1 MLLYNDLVKW
11 IKDALLSIVRLALNV
26 NPTFLK
32 PLDLLN
38 SVLGIKIIAESFA
51 KDEKGYFGCKK
62 ASEETKKKIVDELMK
77 GDKIGIEI
85 RKAVEKLT
93 KNKNT
98 GGTVQSLVSKGIMM
112 AIGGVLGY
120 MLKASMSAFEQDL

>member
-1 MLLYNDLVKW
+1 MYKPHEVRFW
-11 IKDALLSIVRLALNV
+11 AALFFSGTKNRVSRGLAV
-26 NPTFLK
+26 
-32 PLDLLN
+32 LD
-38 SVLGIKIIAESFA
+38 SFLGIKTIAESFA

-62 ASEETKKKIVDELMK
+62 ASEETKKKIVAELMK

-93 KNKNT
+93 KKKNT
-98 GGTVQSLVSKGIMM
+98 EDGTVQSLVSKGVMV

-120 MLKASMSAFEQDL
+120 MLKASMNTFEQEL

>member
-1 MLLYNDLVKW
+1 MT
-11 IKDALLSIVRLALNV
+11 LAINV

-32 PLDLLN
+32 PLDLPN
-38 SVLGIKIIAESFA
+38 SFLGIKTIAESFA

-62 ASEETKKKIVDELMK
+62 ASEETKKKIVAELMK

-93 KNKNT
+93 KKTNA
-98 GGTVQSLVSKGIMM
+98 GGTVQSLVSKGIMV
-112 AIGGVLGY
+112 AIGAVMGY
-120 MLKASMSAFEQDL
+120 MLKASMNTFEQEL

>member
-1 MLLYNDLVKW
+1 MPIQHFW
-11 IKDALLSIVRLALNV
+11 SHCI
-26 NPTFLK
+26 F
-32 PLDLLN
+32 
-38 SVLGIKIIAESFA
+38 LGIKTIAESFA

-98 GGTVQSLVSKGIMM
+98 GGTVQLQSLVSKGIMM

-120 MLKASMSAFEQDL
+120 MLKASMSTFEQDL

>member
-1 MLLYNDLVKW
+1 MLFNDLVGW
-11 IKDALLSIVRLALNV
+11 ITDVLLTILRLVLNV

-38 SVLGIKIIAESFA
+38 SFLGIKTIAESFA

-62 ASEETKKKIVDELMK
+62 ASEETKKKIVAELMK

-93 KNKNT
+93 KKTNAG

-112 AIGGVLGY
+112 AIGGVLGF
-120 MLKASMSAFEQDL
+120 MLKTSMNTFEQEL

>member
-1 MLLYNDLVKW
+1 MNIFEAIGFTCFCSFLGVK
-11 IKDALLSIVRLALNV
+11 
-26 NPTFLK
+26 T
-32 PLDLLN
+32 
-38 SVLGIKIIAESFA
+38 IAESFA

-93 KNKNT
+93 KKKNMG
-98 GGTVQSLVSKGIMM
+98 GGTVQSLVSKGVMV

-120 MLKASMSAFEQDL
+120 VLKASMNNFEQEL

>member
-1 MLLYNDLVKW
+1 MVKW
-11 IKDALLSIVRLALNV
+11 TKYALSTIVRLVLDF

-32 PLDLLN
+32 PVDLPN
-38 SVLGIKIIAESFA
+38 SFLGIKTIAESFA

-120 MLKASMSAFEQDL
+120 MLKASMNTFEQEL

>member
-1 MLLYNDLVKW
+1 LCKN
-11 IKDALLSIVRLALNV
+11 
-26 NPTFLK
+26 NPTILKSSFLK
-32 PLDLLN
+32 PLDLPN
-38 SVLGIKIIAESFA
+38 TFLGIKTIAESFA

-62 ASEETKKKIVDELMK
+62 ASEETKTKIVAELMK

-98 GGTVQSLVSKGIMM
+98 GGTVKSLVSNGIMM
-112 AIGGVLGY
+112 GIGGVLGY
-120 MLKASMSAFEQDL
+120 MLKASMNTFEQEL

>member
-1 MLLYNDLVKW
+1 MNQRC
-11 IKDALLSIVRLALNV
+11 SV
-26 NPTFLK
+26 NNCEIGFKCQSNIFEAIRFTNSFLGFK
-32 PLDLLN
+32 T
-38 SVLGIKIIAESFA
+38 IAESFA
-51 KDEKGYFGCKK
+51 NDEKGYFGCKK

-98 GGTVQSLVSKGIMM
+98 GGTVQYLVSKGIMM

-120 MLKASMSAFEQDL
+120 MLKASMNTFEQEL

>member
-1 MLLYNDLVKW
+1 MWDL
-11 IKDALLSIVRLALNV
+11 NG

-32 PLDLLN
+32 PLYLPN
-38 SVLGIKIIAESFA
+38 SFLGIKTIAESFA

-93 KNKNT
+93 KNKKNT

-120 MLKASMSAFEQDL
+120 MLKASMSTFEQDL

>member
-1 MLLYNDLVKW
+1 M
-11 IKDALLSIVRLALNV
+11 RLALNV

-93 KNKNT
+93 KNKGGGR
-98 GGTVQSLVSKGIMM
+98 GGTIQYLVSKGVTV
-112 AIGGVLGY
+112 AIGAVMGY
-120 MLKASMSAFEQDL
+120 MLKASMNTFEQEL

>member
-1 MLLYNDLVKW
+1 MFPAEFKPW
-11 IKDALLSIVRLALNV
+11 FLAEASKGA
-26 NPTFLK
+26 T
-32 PLDLLN
+32 
-38 SVLGIKIIAESFA
+38 GIKTIAESFA

-93 KNKNT
+93 KNKG
-98 GGTVQSLVSKGIMM
+98 GGTIQSLVSKGVMV
-112 AIGGVLGY
+112 AIGVVIGY
-120 MLKASMSAFEQDL
+120 MLKAS

>member
-1 MLLYNDLVKW
+1 MT
-11 IKDALLSIVRLALNV
+11 LAINV

-32 PLDLLN
+32 PLDLPN
-38 SVLGIKIIAESFA
+38 SFLGIKTIAESFA

-62 ASEETKKKIVDELMK
+62 ASEETKKKIVAELMK

-93 KNKNT
+93 KNKG
-98 GGTVQSLVSKGIMM
+98 GGTFQSLVSKGVMV
-112 AIGGVLGY
+112 AIGAVMGY
-120 MLKASMSAFEQDL
+120 MLKASMNTFEQEL

>member
-1 MLLYNDLVKW
+1 MNQRC
-11 IKDALLSIVRLALNV
+11 SV
-26 NPTFLK
+26 NNCEIGFKCQSSFFEAIRFTQFFF
-32 PLDLLN
+32 
-38 SVLGIKIIAESFA
+38 LGIKTIAESFA

-98 GGTVQSLVSKGIMM
+98 GGTVQTLVSKGIMM

-120 MLKASMSAFEQDL
+120 MLKASMNTFEQEL

>member
-1 MLLYNDLVKW
+1 MLFNDLVGW
-11 IKDALLSIVRLALNV
+11 ITDVLLTILRLVLNV

-38 SVLGIKIIAESFA
+38 SFLGIKTIAESFA

-62 ASEETKKKIVDELMK
+62 ASEETKKKIVAELMK

-93 KNKNT
+93 KKTNAG

-120 MLKASMSAFEQDL
+120 MLKASMNTFEQEL

>member
-1 MLLYNDLVKW
+1 MNQICSVDNCK
-11 IKDALLSIVRLALNV
+11 IGFRFQSNIFEAIRLT
-26 NPTFLK
+26 NPF
-32 PLDLLN
+32 
-38 SVLGIKIIAESFA
+38 LGIKTIAESFA

-120 MLKASMSAFEQDL
+120 MLKASMNTFEQEL